1 MHRPLML
8 TALVVAGLLG
18 LGFAPSFEAFGLNVG
33 RVDILSSLRPEI
45 VVETPVDYEADMT
58 KLEEE
63 ISEVEEVVDSLPET
77 PPVTYTIVSGE
88 PMAMPRA
95 ALTSSSLLPDT
106 TKAIVAIEDFD
117 TAEVSALDRFVQKLV
132 DGDDVRIAFLGDSFV
147 EGDIVTVDMRDQLQR
162 VYGGR
167 GVGFVPC
174 DIPYAI
180 ARNSVKRIATGW
192 VSYSV
197 MNPKKAPVGVRDNFY
212 VSGFVAKGGAG
223 ARANWQSVNSFPTI
237 DSCNVARVFFASP
250 GDSRVEVVVNDT
262 MRQQFD
268 VEGADKLRQIYIE
281 SPVKSLS
288 FKVLNGNVMCYGAS
302 LESGEG
308 GVTVDNFSIRSNS
321 GNAIFGTS
329 AVVNR
334 QFDQLLD
341 YDLVV
346 LQYGLNIMTASQRDY
361 SKYRAKVC
369 DMIEYAK
376 RCFPNAAILV
386 LGVSDRWVRSN
397 GCYVPMSS
405 VAALT
410 SYQRSAA
417 ERSGVA
423 FWNTSKAMEEHG
435 GMKGFVSKGWAARDY
450 THINFAG
457 GKRIATALVRAIN
470 LRAYDELV
478 KRENEEAAE
487 TEQVPVAA
495 EPVAVEPAAVQ
506 PVTPVKVVVEV
517 PVANDSVAKTT
528 VVEHEAADSVLNEQS
543 VVKIDT
549 AKLDDVNVDSLAVKS
564 DSVVTEVVK
573 ENIVLQ

>member
-1 MHRPLML
+1 
-8 TALVVAGLLG
+8 
-18 LGFAPSFEAFGLNVG
+18 
-33 RVDILSSLRPEI
+33 
-45 VVETPVDYEADMT
+45 
-58 KLEEE
+58 
-63 ISEVEEVVDSLPET
+63 
-77 PPVTYTIVSGE
+77 
-88 PMAMPRA
+88 
-95 ALTSSSLLPDT
+95 
-106 TKAIVAIEDFD
+106 
-117 TAEVSALDRFVQKLV
+117 
-132 DGDDVRIAFLGDSFV
+132 
-147 EGDIVTVDMRDQLQR
+147 
-162 VYGGR
+162 
-167 GVGFVPC
+167 
-174 DIPYAI
+174 
-180 ARNSVKRIATGW
+180 
-192 VSYSV
+192 
-197 MNPKKAPVGVRDNFY
+197 

-262 MRQQFD
+262 MRQRFD

-281 SPVKSLS
+281 SPVNSLS

-397 GCYVPMSS
+397 GSYVPMSS

-470 LRAYDELV
+470 LRAYNELV
-478 KRENEEAAE
+478 KRENEVAAE
-487 TEQVPVAA
+487 TEQSAVA
-495 EPVAVEPAAVQ
+495 EPVVIKPAAVQ

-517 PVANDSVAKTT
+517 PVACDSVAKTT
-528 VVEHEAADSVLNEQS
+528 VVEHEAADSVLNEQN
-543 VVKIDT
+543 VVKVDT
-549 AKLDDVNVDSLAVKS
+549 AKLDDVNVDSIAVKS

>member
-1 MHRPLML
+1 MDIRNQCILAINELCDVAKL
-8 TALVVAGLLG
+8 TQG
-18 LGFAPSFEAFGLNVG
+18 
-33 RVDILSSLRPEI
+33 DIMVIGCSTSEI
-45 VVETPVDYEADMT
+45 VGSKIGTN
-58 KLEEE
+58 
-63 ISEVEEVVDSLPET
+63 S
-77 PPVTYTIVSGE
+77 
-88 PMAMPRA
+88 
-95 ALTSSSLLPDT
+95 
-106 TKAIVAIEDFD
+106 DFD

-250 GDSRVEVVVNDT
+250 ANSRVEVVVNDT
-262 MRQQFD
+262 MRQLID

-288 FKVLNGNVMCYGAS
+288 FKVLSGNVMCYGAS

-397 GCYVPMSS
+397 GSYVPMSS

-417 ERSGVA
+417 EMSGVA
-423 FWNTSKAMEEHG
+423 FWNTSEAMAEYG

-470 LRAYDELV
+470 LRAYNELV
-478 KRENEEAAE
+478 KRENEVAAE
-487 TEQVPVAA
+487 TEQEAVA
-495 EPVAVEPAAVQ
+495 EPVVIKPA
-506 PVTPVKVVVEV
+506 TPVKVVVEV
-517 PVANDSVAKTT
+517 PVANDSVAKTV
-528 VVEHEAADSVLNEQS
+528 VVEHEAVDSVLNEQNT
-543 VVKIDT
+543 VNVDT
-549 AKLDDVNVDSLAVKS
+549 AKHDDVNVDSLAVKG